1 MANRMVIVGSSNTR
15 NTFAGQLKKL
25 DKAGSIKSEY
35 ISATSFTAGCEALKN
50 ISETSIILICFLLNG
65 ISDATELCNNDEEI
79 AAKMGEVVDTYCAA
93 ILQSSVSRPNT
104 THYIMPPFF
113 RSSPDWLASRISD
126 IADSIKEKLSL
137 KPGILHIPPITFNK
151 DDLMDTVHLN
161 STAQSKLYE
170 HITTFMFPE
179 AMETTVETGQQG
191 RNKRP
196 NETTLEDKSLTK
208 ARRIHQGQ
216 PTAPAPTTPAPTAP
230 APTTPAPTTPALTTP
245 APTTP
250 VFTDP
255 NIQALYTLLST
266 QIADVATTSTAF
278 GGRVVALESTVEVL
292 EDRVDRNYGALDSMM
307 WQSVN
312 QADITDSLIN
322 DKNHNQVIVSGLK
335 VSDCTNEDGTGKE
348 LSEVAKHLVNTTR
361 VHPGAIARVFAQKFP
376 TPKAGFKSDFTIHFN
391 CTEAGLLFR
400 QQANQLRK
408 DNHAS
413 WINVYVQNVTTKS
426 TKVRIY
432 LLQAIAKEL
441 QKLPANKGKFVFC
454 NKYDSRPQLCFKG
467 ERIEKRFY
475 YLEAAQKYGKLLS
488 EASLAQAKK
497 IAGRSYKE
505 RLQPTFAL
513 I

>member
-1 MANRMVIVGSSNTR
+1 MTNRMVIVGSSNTR

-25 DKAGSIKSEY
+25 DKAGNIKSEY
-35 ISATSFTAGCEALKN
+35 ISATSFTAGCEALKS

-79 AAKMGEVVDTYCAA
+79 AVKIGEMVDTYCAA
-93 ILQSSVSRPNT
+93 ILQSSVSRPDT
-104 THYIMPPFF
+104 KHYIMPPFF
-113 RSSPDWLASRISD
+113 RSTPDWLASRISD
-126 IADSIKEKLSL
+126 IADSIREKLSH
-137 KPGILHIPPITFNK
+137 KPGILHIPPIMFNK
-151 DDLMDTVHLN
+151 DDLMDAVHLN

-179 AMETTVETGQQG
+179 AMETSTETGQQG

-196 NETTLEDKSLTK
+196 NETTLENKSLTK
-208 ARRIHQGQ
+208 ARRIHNDR
-216 PTAPAPTTPAPTAP
+216 PSAPAPTAP
-230 APTTPAPTTPALTTP
+230 APTTP

-278 GGRVVALESTVEVL
+278 GGRVVALEGTVEVL
-292 EDRVDRNYGALDSMM
+292 EDRVDRTYGALDSMM

-348 LSEVAKHLVNTTR
+348 LAEVARHLVSTTK
-361 VHPGAIARVFAQKFP
+361 VHSGAITRVFAQKFP
-376 TPKAGFKSDFTIHFN
+376 APKAGFKSDFTIHFN
-391 CTEAGLLFR
+391 SAEAGLLFR

-413 WINVYVQNVTTKS
+413 WNNVYVQNVTTKS

-467 ERIEKRFY
+467 DRIERRLF

-488 EASLAQAKK
+488 NASLAQAKK
-497 IAGRSYKE
+497 IAGSSYRE
-505 RLQPTFAL
+505 RLEPTFAL

>member
-1 MANRMVIVGSSNTR
+1 
-15 NTFAGQLKKL
+15 
-25 DKAGSIKSEY
+25 
-35 ISATSFTAGCEALKN
+35 
-50 ISETSIILICFLLNG
+50 
-65 ISDATELCNNDEEI
+65 
-79 AAKMGEVVDTYCAA
+79 
-93 ILQSSVSRPNT
+93 
-104 THYIMPPFF
+104 
-113 RSSPDWLASRISD
+113 
-126 IADSIKEKLSL
+126 
-137 KPGILHIPPITFNK
+137 
-151 DDLMDTVHLN
+151 
-161 STAQSKLYE
+161 
-170 HITTFMFPE
+170 
-179 AMETTVETGQQG
+179 
-191 RNKRP
+191 
-196 NETTLEDKSLTK
+196 
-208 ARRIHQGQ
+208 
-216 PTAPAPTTPAPTAP
+216 
-230 APTTPAPTTPALTTP
+230 
-245 APTTP
+245 

-278 GGRVVALESTVEVL
+278 GGRVVALENTVEVL